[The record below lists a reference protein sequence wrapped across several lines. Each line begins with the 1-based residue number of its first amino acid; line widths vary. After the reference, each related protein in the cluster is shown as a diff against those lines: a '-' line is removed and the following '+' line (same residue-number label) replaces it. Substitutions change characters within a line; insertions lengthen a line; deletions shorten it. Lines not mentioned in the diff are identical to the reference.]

1 MADEKNEQSNATPE
15 LVVCYISKQTVPVS
29 ETVEVQY
36 APGKTY
42 RVLSRYRKY

>member
-1 MADEKNEQSNATPE
+1 MSEEKVEAKESEE
-15 LVVCYISKQTVPVS
+15 LVVCYISKQTVPMS

-42 RVLSRYRKY
+42 RVCTRYIRN